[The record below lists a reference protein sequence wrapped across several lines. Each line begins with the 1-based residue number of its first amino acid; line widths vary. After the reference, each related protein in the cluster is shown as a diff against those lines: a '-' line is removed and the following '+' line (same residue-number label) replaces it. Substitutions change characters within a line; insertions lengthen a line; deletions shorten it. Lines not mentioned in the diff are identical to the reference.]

1 MVRQNWILLAV
12 VGAVLIYEASGLNC
26 VVCNSQE
33 ANCVDGSKP
42 SQACEAGVI
51 SCYLR
56 TNGANIERGCL
67 PADQEPDCQTAE
79 GSTCIKCT
87 SDDCNNKQLK
97 WLQCHKCATTD
108 AACSDAQTDAGS
120 FCTNY
125 ISANKCYERFSA
137 GKVERGCQSDLP
149 AAANNPCEGN
159 DQCIVCDVNNCNSD
173 EGRVF
178 QETTCVQCDTSND
191 ADGKCLDGSA
201 AATKCVEMSG
211 GKCYSRIIANGVL
224 ERGCSGKLTSA
235 CTGTTCAICTEDNGC
250 NNGIFPTDRL
260 QCHQCKK
267 ADSASCSD
275 ELTTE
280 VNSKI
285 CSIYQ
290 ADDKC
295 YSRVKADQ
303 SFDRGCQSDLP
314 ANEKSCNGLAN
325 CFECDGKNCNSLS
338 EKTLTESTKCQRCTS
353 EDAGCLAGT
362 APVQS
367 CGQTGDSCFVRINND
382 GKLERDC
389 LSTLKTDEEKV
400 KCNSDTDKTCIACT
414 GTGCNNQKWL
424 KCHKC
429 KGDACKGEQAG
440 EGEHCTNYKES
451 DKCYARFLDGTDVD
465 RGCESDLDP
474 ATENVCVANQQC
486 KTCDVDSCNNDVS
499 TAFQE
504 TKCVQ
509 CKSSEDA
516 DGSCLKGTKA
526 EEVCANPD
534 GKCYSRIIAGGILER
549 GCRSALTAQDQTA
562 CTGEQCILCGDAGCN
577 KGVFPE
583 NRLLC
588 YQCKNTNGNDVSCS
602 NELTGDSKAGVCK
615 IYKADDKCY
624 SRVTA
629 TLNFERGCQSD
640 LGDNAKVCDTQ
651 SSCLEC
657 DGKNCNSLSEQTLK
671 DSTKCQ
677 RCTSDDAGCLAGTAP
692 VQSCGQT
699 GDSCFVRI
707 NNDGKL
713 ERDCL
718 STLKTDEEKVKC
730 NSLTD
735 KTCIACTGAGCN
747 NQKWLKCH
755 KCDGDACKAAQP
767 GEGKY
772 CTNYKESD
780 KCYERFL
787 DGTDV
792 DRGCESDLDPATE
805 NVCVANQQCK
815 TCSDSDG
822 CNKDVST
829 VFEVTKCVQC
839 KSSEDADGSCLM
851 GTKAEEVCANPDGK
865 CYSRII
871 AGGILE
877 RGCRSA
883 LTAQEQTAC
892 TGGQCNLCGDV
903 GCNKGVFPENRLL
916 CYQCQ
921 STDDASCSNELT
933 GDAKAGLCKIYKA
946 DDKCYSRVTVTLNFE
961 RGCQS
966 DLGDNV
972 KVCDGMSS
980 CLECDGANCNSLS
993 EQTLKDSTKCQRC
1006 TSDDAGC
1013 LAGTAPVQ
1021 SCGQTGDSCFVRI
1034 NNDGKL
1040 ERDCLSTLKT
1050 DEEKVKCNSLTD
1062 KTCIACTEEGCNNQ
1076 KWLRRHKYKCYERFL
1091 DGTDV
1096 DRGCESD
1103 LDPATENVCVANQ
1116 QCKTC
1121 SDSDGCNKD
1130 VSTVFEVT
1138 KCVQCKSSEDADG
1151 SCLKGTKAEE
1161 VCANPDGKCYSRII
1175 AGGILERGC
1184 RSALTAQEQT
1194 ACTGE
1199 QCILCGDAGCN
1210 KGVFPENRLLCY
1222 QCESTTDA
1230 SCSNELTGDAKA
1242 GVCKIWKADDKCYSR
1257 VTVTL
1262 NFERGCQSDLGDN
1275 ANVCDALNDCLECDG
1290 KNCNSLSEQKL
1301 KNRAKCLKCDSED
1314 TSCVDATSEIV
1325 SVNCDNV
1332 EDSCFV
1338 RVNNG
1343 KLERNCLQTLSEADQ
1358 AKCKDANDQSCVTCS
1373 AQGCNV
1379 EKWIK
1384 CHQCKE
1390 SSSSTCNAAQVDGD
1404 AQFCA
1409 NYKVDNQCYERLE
1422 SEKVVRGCANDLSEA
1437 ACTNN
1442 LECSTCAESACNKAA
1457 ANSLKTNQRCLQCST
1472 TSDEG
1477 GLCLAGTAT
1486 SQACKKESGGKCFNQ
1501 VQADGQLK
1509 RGCQGELTAAE
1520 VTACTGDSCKI
1531 CDTADCNT
1539 GLFPANRL
1547 KCYQCKSSADV
1558 SCTNELQGADKS
1570 LYCKLYVAQDKCYSR
1585 DATDKEF
1592 ERGCQSDLGLTV
1604 DACKDL
1610 DGKHCK
1616 TCDEPDCNAIS
1627 KIKLNG
1633 AGAIALNV
1641 VLVVVAAAAAAIAG
1655 L

>member
-67 PADQEPDCQTAE
+67 TDAQPNCPADE

-87 SDDCNNKQLK
+87 SDDCNNQQLQ

-108 AACSDAQTDAGS
+108 ATCSDAKLGTGS
-120 FCTNY
+120 FCTTFKTNDR
-125 ISANKCYERFSA
+125 CYERFVA
-137 GKVERGCQSDLP
+137 DKVERGCQSEVIPPTDDVCQ
-149 AAANNPCEGN
+149 NNAQCKPCDE
-159 DQCIVCDVNNCNSD
+159 NNCNSD
-173 EGRVF
+173 EGRMF
-178 QETTCVQCDTSND
+178 QVTKCVQCDTSVDNTGTCLD
-191 ADGKCLDGSA
+191 GTLAASNCANPSDGKCFTKILDDGS
-201 AATKCVEMSG
+201 
-211 GKCYSRIIANGVL
+211 L
-224 ERGCSGKLTSA
+224 QRGCHSELTA
-235 CTGTTCAICTEDNGC
+235 QEVTDCTGTTCAICTEDNGC
-250 NNGIFPTDRL
+250 NKGIFPADRL

-353 EDAGCLAGT
+353 DDAGCLAGT
-362 APVQS
+362 APAQS

-400 KCNSDTDKTCIACT
+400 KCNSDTDNTCIACT
-414 GTGCNNQKWL
+414 EAGCNKQKWL

-429 KGDACKGEQAG
+429 DGDACKAAQPG

-451 DKCYARFLDGTDVD
+451 DKCYERFLDGTDVE

-474 ATENVCVANQQC
+474 TTENVCVANQQC
-486 KTCDVDSCNNDVS
+486 KTCSDADGCNKDVS
-499 TAFQE
+499 TVFE
-504 TKCVQ
+504 VTKCVQ

-549 GCRSALTAQDQTA
+549 GCRSALTAQEQTA
-562 CTGEQCILCGDAGCN
+562 CTGELCNLCGDAGCN

-640 LGDNAKVCDTQ
+640 LGENAKVCDTL

-735 KTCIACTGAGCN
+735 KTCIACTEAGCN
-747 NQKWLKCH
+747 KQKWLKCH

-767 GEGKY
+767 GEGEH

-792 DRGCESDLDPATE
+792 ERGCESDLDPTTE

-815 TCSDSDG
+815 TCSD
-822 CNKDVST
+822 
-829 VFEVTKCVQC
+829 
-839 KSSEDADGSCLM
+839 A
-851 GTKAEEVCANPDGK
+851 
-865 CYSRII
+865 
-871 AGGILE
+871 
-877 RGCRSA
+877 
-883 LTAQEQTAC
+883 
-892 TGGQCNLCGDV
+892 
-903 GCNKGVFPENRLL
+903 
-916 CYQCQ
+916 
-921 STDDASCSNELT
+921 
-933 GDAKAGLCKIYKA
+933 
-946 DDKCYSRVTVTLNFE
+946 
-961 RGCQS
+961 
-966 DLGDNV
+966 
-972 KVCDGMSS
+972 
-980 CLECDGANCNSLS
+980 
-993 EQTLKDSTKCQRC
+993 
-1006 TSDDAGC
+1006 
-1013 LAGTAPVQ
+1013 
-1021 SCGQTGDSCFVRI
+1021 
-1034 NNDGKL
+1034 
-1040 ERDCLSTLKT
+1040 
-1050 DEEKVKCNSLTD
+1050 
-1062 KTCIACTEEGCNNQ
+1062 
-1076 KWLRRHKYKCYERFL
+1076 
-1091 DGTDV
+1091 
-1096 DRGCESD
+1096 
-1103 LDPATENVCVANQ
+1103 
-1116 QCKTC
+1116 
-1121 SDSDGCNKD
+1121 DGCNKD

-1199 QCILCGDAGCN
+1199 LCNLCGDAGCN

-1222 QCESTTDA
+1222 QCKNTNGNDV
-1230 SCSNELTGDAKA
+1230 SCSNELTGDSKA
-1242 GVCKIWKADDKCYSR
+1242 GVCKIYKADDKCYSR
-1257 VTVTL
+1257 VTATL

-1275 ANVCDALNDCLECDG
+1275 VNACDALNDCLECDG

-1325 SVNCDNV
+1325 SANCDNV

-1472 TSDEG
+1472 ASDEG
-1477 GLCLAGTAT
+1477 GLCLAGTAA

-1558 SCTNELQGADKS
+1558 SCTNELQGTDKS

-1592 ERGCQSDLGLTV
+1592 ERGCQSDLGLNV

>member
-12 VGAVLIYEASGLNC
+12 VGAVLIYEASGLHC
-26 VVCNSQE
+26 IVCSNE
-33 ANCVDGSKP
+33 EPGCTDGSK
-42 SQACEAGVI
+42 QAELCAGNEV
-51 SCYLR
+51 SCFVSFED
-56 TNGANIERGCL
+56 GKFSRGCTADENTCSDNDGTKCKKCNDEI
-67 PADQEPDCQTAE
+67 PA
-79 GSTCIKCT
+79 G
-87 SDDCNNKQLK
+87 CNSFK

-108 AACSDAQTDAGS
+108 ATCSDAKVGTGS
-120 FCTNY
+120 FCTTFKTNDR
-125 ISANKCYERFSA
+125 CYERFVA
-137 GKVERGCQSDLP
+137 DKVERGCQSEVEPSTDDVCQ
-149 AAANNPCEGN
+149 NNEHCKPCDE
-159 DQCIVCDVNNCNSD
+159 NNCNSD
-173 EGRVF
+173 EGRMF
-178 QETTCVQCDTSND
+178 QVTKCVQCDTSVDNTGTCLD
-191 ADGKCLDGSA
+191 GTLAASNCANPSDGKCFSKILDDGSL
-201 AATKCVEMSG
+201 K
-211 GKCYSRIIANGVL
+211 
-224 ERGCSGKLTSA
+224 RGCHSELTAQEVTA
-235 CTGTTCAICTEDNGC
+235 CTDTKCAICTEDNGC
-250 NNGIFPTDRL
+250 NKGIFPADRL

-314 ANEKSCNGLAN
+314 DNEKSCNGLAN
-325 CFECDGKNCNSLS
+325 CFECDGTNCNSLS
-338 EKTLTESTKCQRCTS
+338 EQTLTESTKCQRCTS
-353 EDAGCLAGT
+353 DDAECLAGT
-362 APVQS
+362 APAKS

-414 GTGCNNQKWL
+414 EAGCNNQKWL

-429 KGDACKGEQAG
+429 DGDACKAAQPG
-440 EGEHCTNYKES
+440 EGKHCTNYKES
-451 DKCYARFLDGTDVD
+451 DKCYERFLDGTEVE

-526 EEVCANPD
+526 EEICAVPD
-534 GKCYSRIIAGGILER
+534 GKCYSRIIAGG
-549 GCRSALTAQDQTA
+549 
-562 CTGEQCILCGDAGCN
+562 
-577 KGVFPE
+577 V
-583 NRLLC
+583 
-588 YQCKNTNGNDVSCS
+588 
-602 NELTGDSKAGVCK
+602 
-615 IYKADDKCY
+615 
-624 SRVTA
+624 
-629 TLNFERGCQSD
+629 
-640 LGDNAKVCDTQ
+640 
-651 SSCLEC
+651 
-657 DGKNCNSLSEQTLK
+657 
-671 DSTKCQ
+671 
-677 RCTSDDAGCLAGTAP
+677 
-692 VQSCGQT
+692 
-699 GDSCFVRI
+699 
-707 NNDGKL
+707 
-713 ERDCL
+713 
-718 STLKTDEEKVKC
+718 
-730 NSLTD
+730 
-735 KTCIACTGAGCN
+735 
-747 NQKWLKCH
+747 
-755 KCDGDACKAAQP
+755 
-767 GEGKY
+767 
-772 CTNYKESD
+772 
-780 KCYERFL
+780 
-787 DGTDV
+787 
-792 DRGCESDLDPATE
+792 
-805 NVCVANQQCK
+805 
-815 TCSDSDG
+815 
-822 CNKDVST
+822 
-829 VFEVTKCVQC
+829 
-839 KSSEDADGSCLM
+839 
-851 GTKAEEVCANPDGK
+851 
-865 CYSRII
+865 
-871 AGGILE
+871 LE

-892 TGGQCNLCGDV
+892 TGEQCNLCGDV

-933 GDAKAGLCKIYKA
+933 GDAKAGLCKI
-946 DDKCYSRVTVTLNFE
+946 
-961 RGCQS
+961 
-966 DLGDNV
+966 
-972 KVCDGMSS
+972 
-980 CLECDGANCNSLS
+980 
-993 EQTLKDSTKCQRC
+993 
-1006 TSDDAGC
+1006 
-1013 LAGTAPVQ
+1013 
-1021 SCGQTGDSCFVRI
+1021 
-1034 NNDGKL
+1034 
-1040 ERDCLSTLKT
+1040 
-1050 DEEKVKCNSLTD
+1050 
-1062 KTCIACTEEGCNNQ
+1062 
-1076 KWLRRHKYKCYERFL
+1076 
-1091 DGTDV
+1091 
-1096 DRGCESD
+1096 
-1103 LDPATENVCVANQ
+1103 
-1116 QCKTC
+1116 
-1121 SDSDGCNKD
+1121 
-1130 VSTVFEVT
+1130 
-1138 KCVQCKSSEDADG
+1138 
-1151 SCLKGTKAEE
+1151 
-1161 VCANPDGKCYSRII
+1161 
-1175 AGGILERGC
+1175 
-1184 RSALTAQEQT
+1184 
-1194 ACTGE
+1194 
-1199 QCILCGDAGCN
+1199 
-1210 KGVFPENRLLCY
+1210 
-1222 QCESTTDA
+1222 
-1230 SCSNELTGDAKA
+1230 
-1242 GVCKIWKADDKCYSR
+1242 WKADDKCYSR
-1257 VTVTL
+1257 VTAAL

-1325 SVNCDNV
+1325 SANCDNV

-1358 AKCKDANDQSCVTCS
+1358 GKCKDTNDQSCVTCS

-1390 SSSSTCNAAQVDGD
+1390 SSSSTCNAAQVDD
-1404 AQFCA
+1404 NAQFCA

-1442 LECSTCAESACNKAA
+1442 LECRTCAESACNKAA

-1472 TSDEG
+1472 ASDDG
-1477 GLCLAGTAT
+1477 GLCLAGTAA

-1509 RGCQGELTAAE
+1509 RGCQGELTADE

-1547 KCYQCKSSADV
+1547 KCYQCKSSADE

-1585 DATDKEF
+1585 DANDKEF
-1592 ERGCQSDLGLTV
+1592 ERGCQSDLGLNV
-1604 DACKDL
+1604 EACKDL
-1610 DGKHCK
+1610 DEKHCK

-1641 VLVVVAAAAAAIAG
+1641 VLVVVAAAAGAFAG

>member
-42 SQACEAGVI
+42 SEACTNGET

-56 TNGANIERGCL
+56 TNGANINRGCL
-67 PADQEPDCQTAE
+67 TDAQPDCPAVE

-87 SDDCNNKQLK
+87 SDDCNNQQLK
-97 WLQCHKCATTD
+97 WPQCHKCATTD
-108 AACSDAQTDAGS
+108 ATCSDAQTGAGS

-159 DQCIVCDVNNCNSD
+159 DQCIACDGNNCNSD

-224 ERGCSGKLTSA
+224 ERGCSGKLTPVEVTA

-250 NNGIFPTDRL
+250 NKGIFPADRL

-295 YSRVKADQ
+295 YSRVKDDQ
-303 SFDRGCQSDLP
+303 SFDRGCQSNLP

-338 EKTLTESTKCQRCTS
+338 EQTLTESTKCQRCTS
-353 EDAGCLAGT
+353 DDAACLAGT

-400 KCNSDTDKTCIACT
+400 KCNSDTDKTCISCT
-414 GTGCNNQKWL
+414 EEGCNDQKWL

-429 KGDACKGEQAG
+429 KGDACKDEQAG
-440 EGEHCTNYKES
+440 EGEH
-451 DKCYARFLDGTDVD
+451 
-465 RGCESDLDP
+465 
-474 ATENVCVANQQC
+474 
-486 KTCDVDSCNNDVS
+486 
-499 TAFQE
+499 
-504 TKCVQ
+504 
-509 CKSSEDA
+509 
-516 DGSCLKGTKA
+516 
-526 EEVCANPD
+526 
-534 GKCYSRIIAGGILER
+534 
-549 GCRSALTAQDQTA
+549 
-562 CTGEQCILCGDAGCN
+562 
-577 KGVFPE
+577 
-583 NRLLC
+583 
-588 YQCKNTNGNDVSCS
+588 
-602 NELTGDSKAGVCK
+602 
-615 IYKADDKCY
+615 
-624 SRVTA
+624 
-629 TLNFERGCQSD
+629 
-640 LGDNAKVCDTQ
+640 
-651 SSCLEC
+651 
-657 DGKNCNSLSEQTLK
+657 
-671 DSTKCQ
+671 
-677 RCTSDDAGCLAGTAP
+677 
-692 VQSCGQT
+692 
-699 GDSCFVRI
+699 
-707 NNDGKL
+707 
-713 ERDCL
+713 
-718 STLKTDEEKVKC
+718 
-730 NSLTD
+730 
-735 KTCIACTGAGCN
+735 
-747 NQKWLKCH
+747 
-755 KCDGDACKAAQP
+755 
-767 GEGKY
+767 

-792 DRGCESDLDPATE
+792 ERGCESDLDPATE

-815 TCSDSDG
+815 TCSDADG

-829 VFEVTKCVQC
+829 EFQVTKCVQC

-851 GTKAEEVCANPDGK
+851 GTKAEEICADPDGK

-871 AGGILE
+871 AGGVLE

-892 TGGQCNLCGDV
+892 TGDQCN
-903 GCNKGVFPENRLL
+903 
-916 CYQCQ
+916 
-921 STDDASCSNELT
+921 
-933 GDAKAGLCKIYKA
+933 
-946 DDKCYSRVTVTLNFE
+946 
-961 RGCQS
+961 
-966 DLGDNV
+966 
-972 KVCDGMSS
+972 
-980 CLECDGANCNSLS
+980 
-993 EQTLKDSTKCQRC
+993 
-1006 TSDDAGC
+1006 
-1013 LAGTAPVQ
+1013 
-1021 SCGQTGDSCFVRI
+1021 
-1034 NNDGKL
+1034 
-1040 ERDCLSTLKT
+1040 
-1050 DEEKVKCNSLTD
+1050 
-1062 KTCIACTEEGCNNQ
+1062 
-1076 KWLRRHKYKCYERFL
+1076 
-1091 DGTDV
+1091 
-1096 DRGCESD
+1096 
-1103 LDPATENVCVANQ
+1103 
-1116 QCKTC
+1116 
-1121 SDSDGCNKD
+1121 
-1130 VSTVFEVT
+1130 
-1138 KCVQCKSSEDADG
+1138 
-1151 SCLKGTKAEE
+1151 
-1161 VCANPDGKCYSRII
+1161 
-1175 AGGILERGC
+1175 
-1184 RSALTAQEQT
+1184 
-1194 ACTGE
+1194 
-1199 QCILCGDAGCN
+1199 LCGDAGCN
-1210 KGVFPENRLLCY
+1210 KGVFPTDRLLCY

-1242 GVCKIWKADDKCYSR
+1242 GVCKIWKAEDKCYSR
-1257 VTVTL
+1257 VTAAL

-1325 SVNCDNV
+1325 SANCDNV

-1358 AKCKDANDQSCVTCS
+1358 GKCKDTNDQSCVTCS

-1390 SSSSTCNAAQVDGD
+1390 SSSSTCNAAQVDD
-1404 AQFCA
+1404 NAQFCA

-1442 LECSTCAESACNKAA
+1442 LECRTCAESACNKAA

-1472 TSDEG
+1472 ASDDG
-1477 GLCLAGTAT
+1477 GLCLAGTAA

-1547 KCYQCKSSADV
+1547 KCYQCKSLADE

-1585 DATDKEF
+1585 DANDKEF
-1592 ERGCQSDLGLTV
+1592 ERGCQSDLGLNV
-1604 DACKDL
+1604 EACKDL
-1610 DGKHCK
+1610 DEKHCK

-1641 VLVVVAAAAAAIAG
+1641 VLVVVAAAAGAFAG

>member
-26 VVCNSQE
+26 IVCSNE
-33 ANCVDGSKP
+33 
-42 SQACEAGVI
+42 EAGCTDGTKQAELCAGNEV
-51 SCYLR
+51 SCFV
-56 TNGANIERGCL
+56 T
-67 PADQEPDCQTAE
+67 
-79 GSTCIKCT
+79 K
-87 SDDCNNKQLK
+87 
-97 WLQCHKCATTD
+97 
-108 AACSDAQTDAGS
+108 
-120 FCTNY
+120 
-125 ISANKCYERFSA
+125 
-137 GKVERGCQSDLP
+137 
-149 AAANNPCEGN
+149 
-159 DQCIVCDVNNCNSD
+159 
-173 EGRVF
+173 
-178 QETTCVQCDTSND
+178 CVQCDTSVDNTGTCLD
-191 ADGKCLDGSA
+191 GTLAASNCASPSDGKCFTKILDDGS
-201 AATKCVEMSG
+201 
-211 GKCYSRIIANGVL
+211 L
-224 ERGCSGKLTSA
+224 QRGCHGELTA
-235 CTGTTCAICTEDNGC
+235 QEVTDCTGPTCAICTEDNGC
-250 NNGIFPTDRL
+250 NKGIFPADRL

-295 YSRVKADQ
+295 YSRVKDDQ
-303 SFDRGCQSDLP
+303 SFERGCQSDLP
-314 ANEKSCNGLAN
+314 DNEKSCNGLAN

-338 EKTLTESTKCQRCTS
+338 EQTLKDSTKCQRCTS
-353 EDAGCLAGT
+353 DDAGCLAGT

-414 GTGCNNQKWL
+414 GAGCNNQKWL

-429 KGDACKGEQAG
+429 KGDACKDEQPG

-451 DKCYARFLDGTDVD
+451 DKCYERFLDGTDVE
-465 RGCESDLDP
+465 RGCESDLEP
-474 ATENVCVANQQC
+474 TTENVCVANQQC
-486 KTCDVDSCNNDVS
+486 KTCSDADGCNKDVS
-499 TAFQE
+499 TVFE
-504 TKCVQ
+504 VTKCVQ

-549 GCRSALTAQDQTA
+549 GCRSALTAQEQTA

-602 NELTGDSKAGVCK
+602 NELAGDSKAGVCK

-718 STLKTDEEKVKC
+718 STLKTDEEK
-730 NSLTD
+730 
-735 KTCIACTGAGCN
+735 
-747 NQKWLKCH
+747 KWLKCH
-755 KCDGDACKAAQP
+755 KCKGDACKGEQA
-767 GEGKY
+767 GEGEH

-780 KCYERFL
+780 KCYARFL

-815 TCSDSDG
+815 TCDVDS
-822 CNKDVST
+822 CNNDVST
-829 VFEVTKCVQC
+829 EFQVTKCVQC
-839 KSSEDADGSCLM
+839 KSSEDADGSCLK
-851 GTKAEEVCANPDGK
+851 GTKAEEFALFQMESAIQGSLLVSFKERRLC
-865 CYSRII
+865 
-871 AGGILE
+871 GILE

-892 TGGQCNLCGDV
+892 TGEQCNLCGDV

-933 GDAKAGLCKIYKA
+933 GDSKAGVCKIYKA
-946 DDKCYSRVTVTLNFE
+946 DDKCYSRVTATLNFE

-966 DLGDNV
+966 DLGENA
-972 KVCDGMSS
+972 KVCDTLSS
-980 CLECDGANCNSLS
+980 CLECDGKNCNSLS

-1013 LAGTAPVQ
+1013 LSGTAPVQ

-1062 KTCIACTEEGCNNQ
+1062 KTCISCTEEGCNNQ
-1076 KWLRRHKYKCYERFL
+1076 KWLKCHKCKGDACKDEQAGEGEHCTNYKESDKCYERFL

-1096 DRGCESD
+1096 ERGCESD

-1121 SDSDGCNKD
+1121 DVDSCNND
-1130 VSTVFEVT
+1130 VSTAFQET

-1151 SCLKGTKAEE
+1151 SCLKGTKVEE
-1161 VCANPDGKCYSRII
+1161 ICAVPDGKCYSRII

-1199 QCILCGDAGCN
+1199 LCNLCGDAGCN
-1210 KGVFPENRLLCY
+1210 KGVFPTDRLLCY
-1222 QCESTTDA
+1222 QCQNTNGNDA

-1275 ANVCDALNDCLECDG
+1275 VNACDALNDCLECDG
-1290 KNCNSLSEQKL
+1290 ENCNSLSEQKL

-1325 SVNCDNV
+1325 SANCDNV

-1358 AKCKDANDQSCVTCS
+1358 AKCKDANDQSCVTCTG
-1373 AQGCNV
+1373 QGCNV

-1390 SSSSTCNAAQVDGD
+1390 SSSSTCNAAQVDGN
-1404 AQFCA
+1404 AQFCP

-1472 TSDEG
+1472 ASDDG
-1477 GLCLAGTAT
+1477 GLCLAGTAA

-1592 ERGCQSDLGLTV
+1592 ERGCQSDLGLNV

>member
-26 VVCNSQE
+26 IVCSNEEAGCTDGTKQAELCAGNEVSCFVRLVDDKVSRGCTADETTCSDNDGTKCKKCNDDIAAGCNSF
-33 ANCVDGSKP
+33 
-42 SQACEAGVI
+42 
-51 SCYLR
+51 
-56 TNGANIERGCL
+56 
-67 PADQEPDCQTAE
+67 
-79 GSTCIKCT
+79 
-87 SDDCNNKQLK
+87 K

-108 AACSDAQTDAGS
+108 ATCSDAKLGTGS
-120 FCTNY
+120 FCNTFITNDR
-125 ISANKCYERFSA
+125 CYERFVED
-137 GKVERGCQSDLP
+137 KVERGCQSEVIPPTDDVCQ
-149 AAANNPCEGN
+149 NNEHCKP
-159 DQCIVCDVNNCNSD
+159 CDVNNCNND

-178 QETTCVQCDTSND
+178 QVTKCVQCDTSVDNTGTCLD
-191 ADGKCLDGSA
+191 GTLAASNCASPSDGKCFTKILDDGS
-201 AATKCVEMSG
+201 
-211 GKCYSRIIANGVL
+211 L
-224 ERGCSGKLTSA
+224 QRGCHGELTA
-235 CTGTTCAICTEDNGC
+235 QEVTDCTGPTCAICTEDNGC
-250 NNGIFPTDRL
+250 NKGIFPADRL

-295 YSRVKADQ
+295 YSRVTAALN
-303 SFDRGCQSDLP
+303 FERGCQSDLP
-314 ANEKSCNGLAN
+314 DNEKSCNGLEN

-338 EKTLTESTKCQRCTS
+338 EQTLTESTKCRRCTS
-353 EDAGCLAGT
+353 DDAGCLDGT
-362 APVQS
+362 APAQS

-389 LSTLKTDEEKV
+389 LSTLKTDAEKV
-400 KCNSDTDKTCIACT
+400 KCNSDTDKTCISCT
-414 GTGCNNQKWL
+414 EAGCNNQKWR

-429 KGDACKGEQAG
+429 EGDACKDEQPG

-451 DKCYARFLDGTDVD
+451 DKCYERFLDGTDVE

-486 KTCDVDSCNNDVS
+486 KTCSDSDGCNKDVS
-499 TAFQE
+499 TAFRE

-526 EEVCANPD
+526 EEICADPD

-677 RCTSDDAGCLAGTAP
+677 RCTSDDAECLAGTAP

-730 NSLTD
+730 NSDTD
-735 KTCIACTGAGCN
+735 KTCISCTEEGCN

-815 TCSDSDG
+815 TCDVDS
-822 CNKDVST
+822 CNNDVST
-829 VFEVTKCVQC
+829 AF
-839 KSSEDADGSCLM
+839 
-851 GTKAEEVCANPDGK
+851 
-865 CYSRII
+865 
-871 AGGILE
+871 
-877 RGCRSA
+877 
-883 LTAQEQTAC
+883 QE
-892 TGGQCNLCGDV
+892 
-903 GCNKGVFPENRLL
+903 
-916 CYQCQ
+916 
-921 STDDASCSNELT
+921 
-933 GDAKAGLCKIYKA
+933 
-946 DDKCYSRVTVTLNFE
+946 
-961 RGCQS
+961 
-966 DLGDNV
+966 
-972 KVCDGMSS
+972 
-980 CLECDGANCNSLS
+980 
-993 EQTLKDSTKCQRC
+993 
-1006 TSDDAGC
+1006 
-1013 LAGTAPVQ
+1013 
-1021 SCGQTGDSCFVRI
+1021 
-1034 NNDGKL
+1034 
-1040 ERDCLSTLKT
+1040 
-1050 DEEKVKCNSLTD
+1050 
-1062 KTCIACTEEGCNNQ
+1062 
-1076 KWLRRHKYKCYERFL
+1076 
-1091 DGTDV
+1091 
-1096 DRGCESD
+1096 
-1103 LDPATENVCVANQ
+1103 
-1116 QCKTC
+1116 
-1121 SDSDGCNKD
+1121 
-1130 VSTVFEVT
+1130 T

-1199 QCILCGDAGCN
+1199 LCNLCGDAGCN

-1222 QCESTTDA
+1222 QCQSTDDA

-1242 GVCKIWKADDKCYSR
+1242 GVCKIWKAEDKCYSR

-1262 NFERGCQSDLGDN
+1262 NFERGCQSDLGENVN
-1275 ANVCDALNDCLECDG
+1275 ACDALNDCLECNG
-1290 KNCNSLSEQKL
+1290 KNCNSLSEDKL
-1301 KNRAKCLKCDSED
+1301 KAAAKCLKCDSDE
-1314 TSCVDATSEIV
+1314 TGCVDATSEIV
-1325 SVNCDNV
+1325 SANCDNV

-1390 SSSSTCNAAQVDGD
+1390 SSSSTCNAAQVDD
-1404 AQFCA
+1404 NAQFCA
-1409 NYKVDNQCYERLE
+1409 NYKVNNQCYERLE

-1437 ACTNN
+1437 ACANN

-1472 TSDEG
+1472 ASDEG

-1501 VQADGQLK
+1501 VQPDGQLK

-1531 CDTADCNT
+1531 CDSADCNT

-1547 KCYQCKSSADV
+1547 KCYQCKSSADE
-1558 SCTNELQGADKS
+1558 SCKNELQGTDKS

-1592 ERGCQSDLGLTV
+1592 ERGCQSDLGLNV

-1616 TCDEPDCNAIS
+1616 TCAEPDCNAIS